1 MAWAAEEGGPGRR
14 APPVGQVLPWAAQD
28 GSGTPPG
35 LLRAVHSWGCCSTA
49 ASPPSPARGPR
60 GPGHG
65 GRRGSGGRRSQSLGW
80 EGPRTV
86 FCGEHVLVGHQLL
99 HGAHDKVDV
108 LGGRA
113 LHLLAPLII
122 PVVLSVGTEGGGDAR
137 GQESWLCTASG
148 NQRAPSALHVASGFV
163 LSKERVL
170 FYALC

>member
-14 APPVGQVLPWAAQD
+14 APPVGQVLPSAAQD
-28 GSGTPPG
+28 GSGTPLGP
-35 LLRAVHSWGCCSTA
+35 LRAVHSCECCSTA
-49 ASPPSPARGPR
+49 ASPRLPGRGTSRARPWGV
-60 GPGHG
+60 G
-65 GRRGSGGRRSQSLGW
+65 GGSGGHRSQSLRW

-99 HGAHDKVDV
+99 HGAHDEVHV

-137 GQESWLCTASG
+137 GQESWLRTASG
-148 NQRAPSALHVASGFV
+148 NQRAPSALHVASGFI

-170 FYALC
+170 FYT